1 MNDLFGG
8 NSEPNIKELIS
19 NTKESRIKL
28 VLVTALFFAAMG
40 YLSLKNFL
48 LFHGVIEVF
57 CILVALMIFTITIN
71 IKDFSKDA
79 SVIILGISFGVIAV
93 IDMVHTLAYKGMGVF
108 PNYGPDLPTQMWVIS
123 RYINSIS
130 IFIALCLL
138 EKSINYKRVLGAY
151 VLISTIL
158 LVDIFGVNLFPSCF
172 IDGVGLTPFKI
183 YSEYIISGI
192 FIVNLLIL
200 NKKKSSI
207 KPVTFKYLQAYLVL
221 SIAAELSFTFYIDV
235 YGLSNI
241 IGHYFKL
248 LAFYCIYKSMVE
260 VNLKA
265 PYRALQQ
272 SENRYRMFFE
282 TSPNG
287 ILLYC
292 KDRIL
297 LSNSCFLTMCGCSS
311 NIDVINKPILKFIHP
326 EDIEKLKELNEVFQ
340 TRKIIEGYEIKLSKL
355 DGTIVNTEIT
365 VMPYEYEMDDCV
377 FIMIKD
383 VTAQKQSE
391 RLKQEVEQKTI
402 FNNMQR
408 DFFTNLSHEL
418 KTPINLIFGTVQL
431 MESKV
436 KNNIT
441 NIKEIGFSKHSQVLK
456 QNCFRMLKLIS
467 NLIDITKI
475 DTGYLKL
482 NLKNSNIIS
491 IVEDITLSTVEYVE
505 SKGISLVFDTDIEEK
520 VMAIDGNM
528 IERIVLNLLSNAIK
542 FTDDGGEIKVQ
553 LIDKEDKVLISV
565 KDTGVGIPKEKLD
578 EIFSRFAQV
587 EKTLARNMGGSGIG
601 LSLVHS
607 LVKMHGGVIFA
618 VSEPGKGSEFIIE
631 LPARLVSE
639 EEESDFLELQGKERY
654 VDMMNIE
661 FSDIYS

>member
-8 NSEPNIKELIS
+8 NSEPNMRELIS

-40 YLSLKNFL
+40 YLSLRNFL

-108 PNYGPDLPTQMWVIS
+108 PNYGADLPTQMWVIS

-151 VLISTIL
+151 VLITTIL
-158 LVDIFGVNLFPSCF
+158 LVDIFGANLFPSCF

-192 FIVNLLIL
+192 FIVNFLIL

-207 KPVTFKYLQAYLVL
+207 KPATFKYLQAYLVL
-221 SIAAELSFTFYIDV
+221 SIASELSFTFYIDV

-340 TRKIIEGYEIKLSKL
+340 ARKIIEGYEIKLSKL

-391 RLKQEVEQKTI
+391 RLKQEVEQKTL

-482 NLKNSNIIS
+482 NLKNSNIVS
-491 IVEDITLSTVEYVE
+491 IVEDITLSTAEYVE

-542 FTDDGGEIKVQ
+542 FTDDGGEIIVQ
-553 LIDKEDKVLISV
+553 LMDKEDKVLISV

-587 EKTLARNMGGSGIG
+587 EKTLVRNMGGSGIG

-618 VSEPGKGSEFIIE
+618 ISEPGKGSEFIIE

-639 EEESDFLELQGKERY
+639 EEESDFVELQGKERY

>member
-1 MNDLFGG
+1 MNGLFGG
-8 NSEPNIKELIS
+8 NREPNIKELIS
-19 NTKESRIKL
+19 NTRESRIKL
-28 VLVTALFFAAMG
+28 VLVTALFFVAMG
-40 YLSLKNFL
+40 YLSLRNFL

-79 SVIILGISFGVIAV
+79 SVIILGVSFGIIAV

-108 PNYGPDLPTQMWVIS
+108 PNYGADLPTQMWVIS

-151 VLISTIL
+151 VLIATIL
-158 LVDIFGVNLFPSCF
+158 LVDIFGANLFPSCF

-192 FIVNLLIL
+192 FIVNFLIL

-265 PYRALQQ
+265 LYRALQQ

-340 TRKIIEGYEIKLSKL
+340 SRKIIEGYEIKLSKL
-355 DGTIVNTEIT
+355 DGTVVNTEIT

-482 NLKNSNIIS
+482 NLKNSNIVS
-491 IVEDITLSTVEYVE
+491 IVEDITLSTAEYVE

-542 FTDDGGEIKVQ
+542 FTDNGGEITVQ
-553 LIDKEDKVLISV
+553 LMDKEDKVLISV

-639 EEESDFLELQGKERY
+639 EEESDFVELQGKERY

>member
-8 NSEPNIKELIS
+8 NSEPKIKELIT
-19 NTKESRIKL
+19 NTREGRINL

-40 YLSLKNFL
+40 YLSLRNFL

-93 IDMVHTLAYKGMGVF
+93 IDMVHMLAYKGMGVF

-138 EKSINYKRVLGAY
+138 GKSINYKRVLGAY
-151 VLISTIL
+151 VLITTIL
-158 LVDIFGVNLFPSCF
+158 LVDIFGANLFPSCF

-192 FIVNLLIL
+192 FIVNFLIL

-221 SIAAELSFTFYIDV
+221 SIASELSFTFYIDV

-340 TRKIIEGYEIKLSKL
+340 ARKIIEGYEIKLSKL

-391 RLKQEVEQKTI
+391 RLKQEVEQKTL

-482 NLKNSNIIS
+482 NLKNSNIVS
-491 IVEDITLSTVEYVE
+491 IVEDITLSTAEYVE

-542 FTDDGGEIKVQ
+542 FTDDGGEIIVQ
-553 LIDKEDKVLISV
+553 LVDKEDKVLISV

-587 EKTLARNMGGSGIG
+587 EKTLARNMEGSGIG

-618 VSEPGKGSEFIIE
+618 ISEPGKGSEFIIE

-639 EEESDFLELQGKERY
+639 EEESDFVELQGKERY

>member
-19 NTKESRIKL
+19 NTRESRIKL
-28 VLVTALFFAAMG
+28 VLVTALFFVAMG
-40 YLSLKNFL
+40 YLSLRNFL

-79 SVIILGISFGVIAV
+79 SVIILGVSFGIIAV
-93 IDMVHTLAYKGMGVF
+93 IDIVHTLAYKGMGVF
-108 PNYGPDLPTQMWVIS
+108 PNYGADLPTQMWVIS

-151 VLISTIL
+151 VLIATIL
-158 LVDIFGVNLFPSCF
+158 LVDIFGANLFPSCF
-172 IDGVGLTPFKI
+172 IEGVGLTPFKI

-192 FIVNLLIL
+192 FVVNFLIL

-292 KDRIL
+292 KDRVL

-340 TRKIIEGYEIKLSKL
+340 SRKIIEGYEIKLSKI
-355 DGTIVNTEIT
+355 DGTVVNTEIT

-391 RLKQEVEQKTI
+391 RLKQEIEQKTI

-482 NLKNSNIIS
+482 NLKNSNIVS
-491 IVEDITLSTVEYVE
+491 IVEDITLSTAEYVE
-505 SKGISLVFDTDIEEK
+505 SKGISLIFDTDIEEK

-542 FTDDGGEIKVQ
+542 FTDDGGEITVQ
-553 LIDKEDKVLISV
+553 LMDKEDKVLVSV
-565 KDTGVGIPKEKLD
+565 KDTGIGIPKEKLD

-639 EEESDFLELQGKERY
+639 EEESDFVELQGKERY

>member
-8 NSEPNIKELIS
+8 NSEPNIRELIS

-28 VLVTALFFAAMG
+28 VIVTALFFAAMG
-40 YLSLKNFL
+40 YLSLRNFL

-108 PNYGPDLPTQMWVIS
+108 PNYGADLPTQMWVIS

-151 VLISTIL
+151 VLIATIL
-158 LVDIFGVNLFPSCF
+158 LVDIFGANLFPSCF
-172 IDGVGLTPFKI
+172 IEGVGLTPFKI

-192 FIVNLLIL
+192 FVVNFLIL

-265 PYRALQQ
+265 LYRALQQ

-292 KDRIL
+292 KDRVL

-340 TRKIIEGYEIKLSKL
+340 SRKIIEGYEIKLSKL
-355 DGTIVNTEIT
+355 DGTVVNTEIT

-482 NLKNSNIIS
+482 NLKNSNIVS
-491 IVEDITLSTVEYVE
+491 IVEDITLSTAEYVE

-542 FTDDGGEIKVQ
+542 FTDDGGEIIVQ
-553 LIDKEDKVLISV
+553 LMDKEDKVLISV
-565 KDTGVGIPKEKLD
+565 KDTGIGIPKEKLE

-618 VSEPGKGSEFIIE
+618 ISEPGKGSEFIIE

-639 EEESDFLELQGKERY
+639 GEESDFVELQGKERY